1 MCFQFHMPACLTIV
15 TNEFK
20 ILFWWFVFWQNWQI
34 WYKTSYTIIKT
45 YIKPLHSALALKSN
59 DLFHYSKYRGFTEI
73 SKQSFIIGKWKLR
86 LTKWDVRS
94 PEEYLNAAASPA
106 QRETRATHC
115 GTCSKTQWRQC
126 GREESHYPQHLHSHQ
141 SIVLF
146 VASLWTVCL
155 RDRNKGRWTPSST
168 LEIRP
173 LIRGYWCRTWPCNR
187 GESSPGHTGL
197 LLVHEKYMRRSR
209 KLEGV
214 PRPKWKSSAHS
225 SHCVCV
231 RESEF
236 AHGCVVCGWVHVH
249 QMSHIFYEPAVLAI

>member
-1 MCFQFHMPACLTIV
+1 M
-15 TNEFK
+15 
-20 ILFWWFVFWQNWQI
+20 
-34 WYKTSYTIIKT
+34 S
-45 YIKPLHSALALKSN
+45 LKSCFD
-59 DLFHYSKYRGFTEI
+59 DLFFSKTDKFDIKRVVQLLKLTLNL
-73 SKQSFIIGKWKLR
+73 FILPWHWKVTTCFITQNIEDSPRFPNRVLLLYLTTSRACKWKLR

-155 RDRNKGRWTPSST
+155 QERNKGRWTPSST

-173 LIRGYWCRTWPCNR
+173 LIPGYWCRTWPCNR